1 MTGTNNLP
9 NSPDAQ
15 EGKDNKPKSI
25 LSEISDF
32 LKESLYSLLPKKWSQ
47 FLKKIE
53 SYFNDPKTE
62 TKISH
67 NNEHEHEQIA
77 TAPEKP
83 KYLDIGQNMHAD
95 KEILAYFGIDES
107 TPKEKIQKTIEKQ
120 LISINFLGKSIS
132 VQPVLAEKLKSIEPE
147 LKVAFQKANYQID
160 TIGSQNWRC
169 ISPHR
174 NLPSGQSRK
183 LSNHAFGLAID
194 IDPQRNPYKKFS
206 PDEPIG
212 EIGKHPEIIEIF
224 KSVGLEWGGDWD
236 PDNHGHGQDAMHFQL
251 KIDKNTPN
259 PHQNKINKPTEAKAI
274 NGQQQSTNKNTEEI
288 GNKKTLLIGETDPNK
303 VSTISIH
310 FHGAPYQ
317 ITDEEYFARYQKNP
331 PILKSNQTNLY
342 PANSLTLKSEK
353 FTDYIASATTK
364 YPNAAIELTAHSFGG
379 QTLLTNN
386 KEAILN
392 LKPSKLTLSD
402 PVIYSENL
410 ETLMQLL
417 ENGTEIALSYGN
429 TRSTSQNDIISKF
442 CQKLKKQY
450 PDSELIMSGGE
461 IAGLKSVNPKIY
473 IIENSQT
480 PYKNHEQAKNNIAFL
495 QNELD
500 KSA

>member
-9 NSPDAQ
+9 NSPDKQ

-32 LKESLYSLLPKKWSQ
+32 LKESLYSLLPKQWSQ

-53 SYFNDPKTE
+53 SYFDDPKTK
-62 TKISH
+62 TKAVTKNTH
-67 NNEHEHEQIA
+67 NDEHTHEQIA
-77 TAPEKP
+77 TAPEEP
-83 KYLDIGQNMHAD
+83 KNLDIGNNMHAN

-132 VQPVLAEKLKSIEPE
+132 VQPVLAEKLKSIEPQ
-147 LKVAFQKANYQID
+147 LKTAFKKANYQID
-160 TIGSQNWRC
+160 TIDSQNWRC

-194 IDPQRNPYKKFS
+194 IDPRRNPYKKFS
-206 PDEPIG
+206 PGEPIG

-259 PHQNKINKPTEAKAI
+259 PHQNKINKPT
-274 NGQQQSTNKNTEEI
+274 NKNTEAI
-288 GNKKTLLIGETDPNK
+288 SNKKTLLIGETDPNK

-331 PILKSNQTNLY
+331 PSLKPNQTNLY

-353 FTDYIASATTK
+353 FTDYIASAKTK

-410 ETLMQLL
+410 ETLMKLL

-429 TRSTSQNDIISKF
+429 TRSTSQNDIIPKF

-450 PDSELIMSGGE
+450 PNSELIMSGRK
-461 IAGLKSVNPKIY
+461 IVGLKSKNPKIY
-473 IIENSQT
+473 IIENRQT
-480 PYKNHEQAKNNIAFL
+480 PYKDHEQAKNNIAFL
-495 QNELD
+495 QKELD